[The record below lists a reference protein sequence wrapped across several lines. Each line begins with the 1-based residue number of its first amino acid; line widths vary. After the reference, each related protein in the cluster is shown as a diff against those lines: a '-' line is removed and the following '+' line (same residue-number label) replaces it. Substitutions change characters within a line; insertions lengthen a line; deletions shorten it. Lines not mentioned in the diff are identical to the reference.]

1 MKIKRSEGLREVDFL
16 FLDFIY
22 MKTLLN
28 SRDALISFYHYP
40 MDLLKLKCLM
50 IGFWMGLWIHYIQS
64 CFIRVGV
71 DVAWQMAPGMMLI
84 LVYIFLG
91 YSELL
96 GHSPQI
102 VMCDYK

>member
-1 MKIKRSEGLREVDFL
+1 MKIERSEGLREVDFL

-50 IGFWMGLWIHYIQS
+50 IGFWMGL
-64 CFIRVGV
+64 
-71 DVAWQMAPGMMLI
+71 
-84 LVYIFLG
+84 
-91 YSELL
+91 
-96 GHSPQI
+96 
-102 VMCDYK
+102 